1 MILAAFSNTNQWL
14 KLRGLRKDARG
25 SMALTFAVAS
35 PLFIMAAAF
44 AVDMG
49 YLYVLRSK
57 LQATV
62 DAVALEVV
70 SKASMAENIAMSLIT
85 EDTLR
90 DAENDAIEIGRRN
103 LPLEQS
109 ENAVISSDIT
119 IGEWDPVEN
128 KFISE
133 PPFRLINAV
142 RVQGELSEERGN
154 QVPSFFRDIFNKSV
168 PVRTSTVAVMPP
180 IPTIHTLDPEKS
192 GSFTI
197 GSRADLDTIE
207 VWTNSTARDA
217 LDIQRTSFSLGLLGA
232 FTPGRSTHSSRRIKS
247 EMYSLK
253 DLLAD
258 EPNPN
263 IRGCGDVRGIDPSL
277 SCNVY
282 RNMVINITGTT
293 VIRPGIYEGGLVIE
307 AAQEVKMMPG
317 IYVFKDGPLEI
328 RRSSFSRSS
337 FSGTSV
343 TGENVML
350 NFTGSGARLELDGGT
365 LAIKGLETGP
375 YQGYVMF
382 SDRETTTG
390 ETHRI
395 SSGVKFIGTI
405 YAPTNDFI
413 IEAAL
418 NGSCHTLCL
427 VAANITMNNGLSNIT
442 SLQTVSTFGTNG
454 GDFPAPLA
462 LHTSLV
468 PFLRSFEGNYVA
480 PEPADLTA
488 AVR

>member
-1 MILAAFSNTNQWL
+1 MAALSKTHQSLKL

-25 SMALTFAVAS
+25 STALTFAVAS

-49 YLYVLRSK
+49 YLYVMRSK

-85 EDTLR
+85 ESTLR
-90 DAENDAIEIGRRN
+90 EAENDAIEIGLRN
-103 LPLEQS
+103 LPAAQS
-109 ENAVISSDIT
+109 ENAVLTSDIT
-119 IGEWDPVEN
+119 IGEWDPIES

-142 RVQGELSEERGN
+142 RVTGELSEERGN
-154 QVPSFFRDIFNKSV
+154 QAPSFFRDIFNTAV
-168 PVRTSTVAVMPP
+168 PIRTTTVAVMPP
-180 IPTIHTLDPEKS
+180 IPTVHTLDPEKS
-192 GSFTI
+192 GSLTI
-197 GSRADLDTIE
+197 GRSADLDTIE
-207 VWTNSTARDA
+207 IWTNSTARDA
-217 LDIQRTSFSLGLLGA
+217 LDIQRSRFSLGFIGA
-232 FTPGRSTHSSRRIKS
+232 YTPGRSTHSSSRIKS
-247 EMYSLK
+247 EMYALK

-263 IRGCGDVRGIDPSL
+263 IRGCGDVRGIDSSL

-328 RRSSFSRSS
+328 RRSSFS
-337 FSGTSV
+337 GTRV
-343 TGENVML
+343 GGENVML
-350 NFTGSGARLELDGGT
+350 NFTGAGARLNLEGGT

-382 SDRETTTG
+382 SDRETTAG

-395 SSGVKFIGTI
+395 SSGAYFMGTI

-413 IEAAL
+413 VESAI

-427 VAANITMNNGLSNIT
+427 VAANITMNDGLSNIL
-442 SLQTVSTFGTNG
+442 SLQTISTFGSNG

-468 PFLRSFEGNYVA
+468 PFLRSFEGNNVA
-480 PEPADLTA
+480 TAPIDLTA
-488 AVR
+488 SVR

>member
-1 MILAAFSNTNQWL
+1 MALLTPLLTSFNV
-14 KLRGLRKDARG
+14 KLRRLKADARG
-25 SMALTFAVAS
+25 STALTFAIAS
-35 PLFIMAAAF
+35 PLFIMAAAY
-44 AVDMG
+44 AVDIG
-49 YLYVLRSK
+49 YFYAMRTK

-62 DAVALEVV
+62 DSVALEVV
-70 SKASMAENIAMSLIT
+70 SKASMAENIAMSMIT
-85 EDTLR
+85 EDVLR
-90 DAENDAIEIGRRN
+90 SAENEAIEIGLRN
-103 LPLEQS
+103 LPMEQS
-109 ENAVISSDIT
+109 ENAVMSSDIT

-128 KFISE
+128 LFIDE

-154 QVPSFFRDIFNKSV
+154 QASSFFRDIFNASF

-192 GSFTI
+192 GSFTM
-197 GSRADLDTIE
+197 GPRADLDTIE
-207 VWTNSTARDA
+207 IWTNSTARDA
-217 LDIQRTSFSLGLLGA
+217 LDIQRASFSLGFLGA
-232 FTPGRSTHSSRRIKS
+232 YTPGRSTNSSRKIKD

-263 IRGCGDVRGIDPSL
+263 IRGCGDVRSIDSSL
-277 SCNVY
+277 PCNVF

-328 RRSSFSRSS
+328 RRNSFSRSS
-337 FSGTSV
+337 FSGTIV

-365 LAIKGLETGP
+365 LSVKGLETGP
-375 YQGYVMF
+375 YRGYVMF

-395 SSGVKFIGTI
+395 LSTLNFLGTI

-413 IEAAL
+413 IEAQIDGA
-418 NGSCHTLCL
+418 CHTLCL
-427 VAANITMNNGLSNIT
+427 VAANITMNSGLSNIT
-442 SLQTVSTFGTNG
+442 SLQTISTFGANG

-468 PFLRSFEGNYVA
+468 PFLRSFEGNDVD
-480 PEPADLTA
+480 PEPVDVTA
-488 AVR
+488 SVR